1 VRPGPVRVAICGGGV
16 IGAAIAYFLSTRGVR
31 ALVIERAGIG
41 NAASG
46 KSGGFLALDWC
57 RGTPVDPLAR
67 RSFELHAQL
76 AERLGEELGLEWGY
90 RRLDTLSVVVSQA
103 RDLGALEGDSAPG
116 GGPNPGTAP
125 GPDWLAAETVVQG
138 RIGTEAT
145 TAQLHPALFTQG
157 LMAAAEAGG
166 AEVVKGEVEGI
177 VLGEGGSRATGVV
190 VDGETLQADAVVVA
204 MGPWSILACQWLPL
218 PAVYGLKG
226 HSLLFRYEPEQ
237 PRALFVELETK
248 DGRIETPEI
257 MPRTDGTTYVCGLS
271 SEEALP
277 VDPADVRVEVGAPE
291 QLQRMTAVVAPD
303 LGAAEVLA
311 AQACFRPVTMD
322 GMPVIGAVPDVAG
335 AYVATGHSVWGMLNA
350 PATGEAVAEL
360 IVDGD
365 ATTVDIAPF
374 RPERLE
380 VLDPRQLGL
389 PPTASG

>member
-1 VRPGPVRVAICGGGV
+1 MRPGPVRVAICGGGV

-116 GGPNPGTAP
+116 GDPNPGTAL
-125 GPDWLAAETVVQG
+125 GSGWLAVETVVQG
-138 RIGTEAT
+138 RIGTEADD
-145 TAQLHPALFTQG
+145 
-157 LMAAAEAGG
+157 GG
-166 AEVVKGEVEGI
+166 GCSGS
-177 VLGEGGSRATGVV
+177 GSGRGSRGAG
-190 VDGETLQADAVVVA
+190 
-204 MGPWSILACQWLPL
+204 M
-218 PAVYGLKG
+218 
-226 HSLLFRYEPEQ
+226 
-237 PRALFVELETK
+237 
-248 DGRIETPEI
+248 
-257 MPRTDGTTYVCGLS
+257 LS
-271 SEEALP
+271 SGDDGWHARDRRSARCRGRLRGHR
-277 VDPADVRVEVGAPE
+277 A
-291 QLQRMTAVVAPD
+291 QR
-303 LGAAEVLA
+303 LGHAECPL
-311 AQACFRPVTMD
+311 
-322 GMPVIGAVPDVAG
+322 
-335 AYVATGHSVWGMLNA
+335 
-350 PATGEAVAEL
+350 TGEAVAEL

>member
-1 VRPGPVRVAICGGGV
+1 MRPGPVRVAICGGGV

-76 AERLGEELGLEWGY
+76 AERLGEELGLEWSY

-166 AEVVKGEVEGI
+166 AEVVKGGLRV
-177 VLGEGGSRATGVV
+177 SYWAR
-190 VDGETLQADAVVVA
+190 VA
-204 MGPWSILACQWLPL
+204 
-218 PAVYGLKG
+218 
-226 HSLLFRYEPEQ
+226 
-237 PRALFVELETK
+237 
-248 DGRIETPEI
+248 
-257 MPRTDGTTYVCGLS
+257 
-271 SEEALP
+271 
-277 VDPADVRVEVGAPE
+277 
-291 QLQRMTAVVAPD
+291 
-303 LGAAEVLA
+303 
-311 AQACFRPVTMD
+311 
-322 GMPVIGAVPDVAG
+322 AG
-335 AYVATGHSVWGMLNA
+335 
-350 PATGEAVAEL
+350 
-360 IVDGD
+360 
-365 ATTVDIAPF
+365 
-374 RPERLE
+374 RPESSSTERRSRRT
-380 VLDPRQLGL
+380 PWWSRWGPGRSWPANGCRC
-389 PPTASG
+389 PPSTA